1 MTKAQVQEEH
11 TDKAQVQKEHID
23 EAQVQEEHIE
33 KAQVQEEHID
43 KAQVQEEHID
53 KAQVSIHTAR
63 YNYTSSQQVSVF
75 HANAFHSLS
84 YACSLSSPMA
94 ISSGKKSLPS

>member
-1 MTKAQVQEEH
+1 MDHIQRIGSEGTFSLHKAQVQEEH
-11 TDKAQVQKEHID
+11 IDKAQVQEEHID
-23 EAQVQEEHIE
+23 KAQVQEEHIE

-75 HANAFHSLS
+75 HANAFQSLM
-84 YACSLSSPMA
+84 PVR
-94 ISSGKKSLPS
+94 